1 MSRFAKDDPRAMACI
16 EAIIAVCAEH
26 GFSLAHED
34 SHGGFILEERKDQ
47 KSAAYN
53 ENWLRE
59 AFVDPS
65 TP

>member
-1 MSRFAKDDPRAMACI
+1 MSRFAKDDAKAAACI
-16 EAIIAVCAEH
+16 EEIIAVCAKH

-34 SHGGFILEERKDQ
+34 SQGGFILEKRTNEKD
-47 KSAAYN
+47 AAYN

-59 AFVDPS
+59 AFVDHE